1 MLVKSNMPDKEKEK
15 WLKGFTAEMM
25 SSEESDEDNDVIT
38 IKPLPWRSERLT
50 TMFYRLDDR
59 VESGKSTQAKRQ
71 NRKRV
76 LGISASAR
84 PQADDVPQWALK
96 PPQ

>member
-25 SSEESDEDNDVIT
+25 SSEESEDDDDVIT
-38 IKPLPWRSERLT
+38 VKPLPWRSERLT
-50 TMFYRLDDR
+50 TMFYRLDNR
-59 VESGKSTQAKRQ
+59 VESGKTTQAKRQ
-71 NRKRV
+71 KRKRV
-76 LGISASAR
+76 LGVIASTR

-96 PPQ
+96 